1 MEAPDGFGL
10 REGIEGLDA
19 APVQA
24 EAQLPEPA
32 GLAPVAVEVCGL
44 VVGRVVF
51 AASEADLDDVV
62 ESA

>member
-1 MEAPDGFGL
+1 MPLPYGPRL
-10 REGIEGLDA
+10 SC
-19 APVQA
+19 
-24 EAQLPEPA
+24 PEPA

-62 ESA
+62 EGA